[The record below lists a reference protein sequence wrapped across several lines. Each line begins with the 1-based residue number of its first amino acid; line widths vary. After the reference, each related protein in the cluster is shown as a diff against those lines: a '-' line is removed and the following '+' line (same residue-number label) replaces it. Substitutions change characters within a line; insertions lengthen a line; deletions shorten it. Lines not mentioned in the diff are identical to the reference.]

1 MLFFM
6 LIELAGMHLT
16 AALLLPL
23 YYVADASITL
33 MRRIARGE
41 NITQAHR
48 SHFYQLAT
56 ARGLSVMAVVSRV
69 FAVNVVL
76 AVLASISIWQGS
88 VMVDIAAL
96 VLGGA
101 VVAILLAVMARGRR

>member
-1 MLFFM
+1 
-6 LIELAGMHLT
+6 
-16 AALLLPL
+16 LLLPL

-33 MRRIARGE
+33 MRRVARGE

-69 FAVNVVL
+69 FAVNIAL
-76 AVLASISIWQGS
+76 AMLAAVSIWQGS
-88 VMVDIAAL
+88 VVVDIAAL
-96 VLGGA
+96 VVGGA
-101 VVAILLAVMARGRR
+101 AVAILLAMMARGRR